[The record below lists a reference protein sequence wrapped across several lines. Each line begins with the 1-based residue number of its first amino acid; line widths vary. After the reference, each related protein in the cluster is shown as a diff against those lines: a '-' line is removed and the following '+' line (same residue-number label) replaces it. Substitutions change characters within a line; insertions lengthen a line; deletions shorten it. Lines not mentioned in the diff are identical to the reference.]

1 MGIPRKLRR
10 SRCGG
15 NLSLRNCRDASRC
28 GQVLGTVI
36 ASVSQGVET
45 PDVDSASI
53 SFRPRARP
61 TEGSSGA
68 GESVVLSVDGMT
80 CNHCALRV
88 QEALQGVAGVEGVRV
103 DLAGAKAMVR
113 RSTKSGT
120 SDAALVGALEKAGY
134 AAKVES
140 AAGGVPQKARL
151 QPWTR
156 ALLLGAPVTLI
167 LMVAEWGLG
176 LGMDRTYEWIA
187 LALTLPVQ
195 VLVGAQFYQG
205 AWRQLRSG
213 RSNMDTLV
221 SIGSTAAFGFSVWAL
236 ATGFPGHVYFMES
249 AGILTLISVGHWLE
263 ARMASRAGDA
273 LRSLLQL
280 APERARSWRAG
291 REQEV
296 AVGELVPGDVILLKP
311 GDRVPVDA
319 EVTEGTSSVV
329 EAMLTGEAIPVEKGR
344 GASLYAGTVNQSG
357 PLLARVR
364 ATGNATALAR
374 IIAAVERAQSSRAD
388 VQRLADRISSVFVP
402 VVVVVAVL
410 TAVAWCLG
418 YPHLKA
424 VHASIAGGL
433 WHSMIP
439 ESPVAAAFVMA
450 TAVLIV
456 ACPCAMGLATPTALM
471 AGVNAAARRGILI
484 RDAQALEKSGRV
496 TLVLFDKTG
505 TLTAGT
511 PSVVDAWSASGTLED
526 LLPWIARITQSSQ
539 HPLSRAVLAWAGD
552 RVVAEAPP
560 SGWIEH
566 RGLGVEV
573 PAPGDSGSRL
583 VHRLGSLE
591 WLAASGV
598 DLDPAAGSIGS
609 WQREGCT
616 VLGFAEGSSLRA
628 VFAVRDP
635 LRDDAVPT
643 LQRLRSMGVQVGLMT
658 GDRMEVAQVL
668 GRQLGLSPE
677 WISAGV
683 RPEGKAEA
691 IREWQGR
698 GERVCFV
705 GDGLNDGPALAQADL
720 GIAVMKATDVAKE
733 AADLLLLSPDLD
745 GVPRALELSRATLRV
760 IRQNLFWAFFYNAAF
775 VPLAALG
782 FLSPMLSAVAM
793 AASDLIVIGNALRL
807 QRRN

>member
-1 MGIPRKLRR
+1 M
-10 SRCGG
+10 
-15 NLSLRNCRDASRC
+15 
-28 GQVLGTVI
+28 
-36 ASVSQGVET
+36 
-45 PDVDSASI
+45 
-53 SFRPRARP
+53 
-61 TEGSSGA
+61 
-68 GESVVLSVDGMT
+68 VLSVEGMT

-103 DLAGAKAMVR
+103 DLAAAKATVR
-113 RSTKSGT
+113 RSTEAGT
-120 SDAALVGALEKAGY
+120 PDAALVGALEKAGY
-134 AAKVES
+134 AATVQS
-140 AAGGVPQKARL
+140 AAPGVTLKPRL

-156 ALLLGAPVTLI
+156 ALLLGVPVTLI
-167 LMVAEWGLG
+167 LMAAEWGLG
-176 LGMDRTYEWIA
+176 LGMNRTYQWIA
-187 LALTLPVQ
+187 LVLTLPVQ

-236 ATGFPGHVYFMES
+236 ATRFPGHVYFMES

-280 APERARSWRAG
+280 APERARRWRAG
-291 REQEV
+291 REQDV
-296 AVGELVPGDVILLKP
+296 AVGELAPGDVILLKP

-344 GASLYAGTVNQSG
+344 GATLYAGTVNQTG
-357 PLLARVR
+357 RLLARVR
-364 ATGNATALAR
+364 ATGSATALAR
-374 IIAAVERAQSSRAD
+374 IIASVERAQSSRAD

-402 VVVVVAVL
+402 VVVVVAIV
-410 TAVAWCLG
+410 TAVGWALG

-424 VHASIAGGL
+424 VHAAIAGGL

-505 TLTAGT
+505 TLTAGA
-511 PSVVDAWSASGTLED
+511 PSVVDVWSASGTLEA
-526 LLPWIARITQSSQ
+526 LRPQIARLTQSSQ

-552 RVVAEAPP
+552 RVAPEAPP

-566 RGLGVEV
+566 RGLGVE
-573 PAPGDSGSRL
+573 APGTVPSGSPSL
-583 VHRLGSLE
+583 HRLGSLD
-591 WLAASGV
+591 WLVSLGV
-598 DLDPAAGSIGS
+598 DLVPATEAIRR

-616 VLGFAEGSSLRA
+616 VLGFADGTSLRA

-635 LRDDAVPT
+635 LRDDAVET
-643 LQRLRSMGVQVGLMT
+643 LQRLRSMGVRVGLMT

-668 GRQLGLSPE
+668 GQELGLSPE

-807 QRRN
+807 QRRD

>member
-1 MGIPRKLRR
+1 M
-10 SRCGG
+10 
-15 NLSLRNCRDASRC
+15 
-28 GQVLGTVI
+28 VI
-36 ASVSQGVET
+36 ASVLLGVET
-45 PDVDSASI
+45 REVDSASI
-53 SFRPRARP
+53 SFRPRARSAEVSP
-61 TEGSSGA
+61 GA

-88 QEALQGVAGVEGVRV
+88 QEALQGVVGVEGVRV
-103 DLAGAKAMVR
+103 DLAAAKATVR
-113 RSTKSGT
+113 RSTEAGT
-120 SDAALVGALEKAGY
+120 PDAALVGALEKAGY
-134 AAKVES
+134 AAKVQS
-140 AAGGVPQKARL
+140 AAPGVTPKPRL

-156 ALLLGAPVTLI
+156 ALFLGVPVTLI
-167 LMVAEWGLG
+167 LMAAEWGLG
-176 LGMDRTYEWIA
+176 LGMNRTCQWIA
-187 LALTLPVQ
+187 LVLTLPVQ

-280 APERARSWRAG
+280 APERARRWRAG

-296 AVGELVPGDVILLKP
+296 AVGELAPGDVILLKP

-319 EVTEGTSSVV
+319 EVAEGTSSVV
-329 EAMLTGEAIPVEKGR
+329 EAMLTGESIPVEKGR
-344 GASLYAGTVNQSG
+344 GAILYAGTVNQTG
-357 PLLARVR
+357 RLLARVQ
-364 ATGNATALAR
+364 ATGSATALAH

-402 VVVVVAVL
+402 VVVVVAIV
-410 TAVAWCLG
+410 TAVAWGLG

-424 VHASIAGGL
+424 VHEAIAGGL
-433 WHSMIP
+433 WHSTIP
-439 ESPVAAAFVMA
+439 GSPVAAAFVMA

-505 TLTAGT
+505 TLTAGA
-511 PSVVDAWSASGTLED
+511 PSVVDVWSASGTLED
-526 LLPWIARITQSSQ
+526 IRPQIARLTQSSQ
-539 HPLSRAVLAWAGD
+539 HPLSRAVSEWAGD
-552 RVVAEAPP
+552 RVAAEAQP

-566 RGLGVEV
+566 RGLGVEA
-573 PAPGDSGSRL
+573 PASGFPSL
-583 VHRLGSLE
+583 HRLGSLD

-598 DLDPAAGSIGS
+598 DLAPATEAIGR

-616 VLGFAEGSSLRA
+616 VLGFADGTSLRA

-635 LRDDAVPT
+635 LRDDAVAT
-643 LQRLRSMGVQVGLMT
+643 LQRLRSMGVRVGLMT

-668 GRQLGLSPE
+668 GRELGLSPE

-745 GVPRALELSRATLRV
+745 GVPRALGLSRATLRV

-782 FLSPMLSAVAM
+782 FLGPMLSAVAM

-807 QRRN
+807 QRRD

>member
-1 MGIPRKLRR
+1 
-10 SRCGG
+10 
-15 NLSLRNCRDASRC
+15 
-28 GQVLGTVI
+28 
-36 ASVSQGVET
+36 
-45 PDVDSASI
+45 
-53 SFRPRARP
+53 
-61 TEGSSGA
+61 
-68 GESVVLSVDGMT
+68 MT

-88 QEALQGVAGVEGVRV
+88 QEALQGVPGVDGVRV
-103 DLAGAKAMVR
+103 DLAAATASVR
-113 RSTKSGT
+113 RSTEVMA
-120 SDAALVGALEKAGY
+120 SDAVLIRALEKAGY
-134 AAKVES
+134 AARVRS
-140 AAGGVPQKARL
+140 ADALAAPKPRL

-167 LMVAEWGLG
+167 LMAAEWGLG
-176 LGMDRTYEWIA
+176 LGMNRTYQWIA
-187 LALTLPVQ
+187 MVLTLPVQ

-280 APERARSWRAG
+280 APERARRWRAG

-296 AVGELVPGDVILLKP
+296 AVGDLVPSDVILLKP

-329 EAMLTGEAIPVEKGR
+329 EAMLTGEAIPVEKAR
-344 GASLYAGTVNQSG
+344 GDSLFAGTVNQSG
-357 PLLARVR
+357 RLLARVR
-364 ATGNATALAR
+364 ATGSATALSR

-388 VQRLADRISSVFVP
+388 VQRLADRISSIFVP
-402 VVVVVAVL
+402 VVVVVAML
-410 TAVAWCLG
+410 TALAWALA
-418 YPHLKA
+418 YPQMMA
-424 VHASIAGGL
+424 VHAAIVGGL
-433 WHSMIP
+433 WHSMVP

-496 TLVLFDKTG
+496 SMVLFDKTG
-505 TLTAGT
+505 TLTVGA
-511 PSVVDAWSASGTLED
+511 PSVVGLWSASGTFEGLR
-526 LLPWIARITQSSQ
+526 PWITRLTGSSQ
-539 HPLSRAVLAWAGD
+539 HPLSRAMSAWAGESS
-552 RVVAEAPP
+552 VAEGPP
-560 SGWIEH
+560 TGWIEH
-566 RGLGVEV
+566 RGLGVEAQ
-573 PAPGDSGSRL
+573 APGRSESAS
-583 VHRLGSLE
+583 VHRLGSLD
-591 WLAASGV
+591 WLEASGV
-598 DLDPAAGSIGS
+598 DLGPAAESIGR
-609 WQREGCT
+609 WQRDGCS
-616 VLGFAEGSSLRA
+616 VLGFAEGASLLGA
-628 VFAVRDP
+628 FAVRDP
-635 LRDDAVPT
+635 IRDDAAAT
-643 LQRLRSMGVQVGLMT
+643 LQRLREMGVQVGLIT
-658 GDRMEVAQVL
+658 GDRMEVAREL
-668 GRQLGLSPE
+668 GRQLDLSPE

-683 RPEGKAEA
+683 RPEGKADA
-691 IREWQGR
+691 IREWQSR

-733 AADLLLLSPDLD
+733 AADLLLLSPDLAA
-745 GVPRALELSRATLRV
+745 VPRALDLSQSTLRV

-807 QRRN
+807 RRR